1 MYCKRIGVLVGG
13 LVGVGGMLSLL
24 LIPPVQAQLQTHAAC
39 PGMSGSGPPD
49 CAAASTVRMHE
60 EPTRWAPTRSVRLQG
75 VFTCV
80 VDRTRTAPERISYRA
95 VNRALRNDPWFARD
109 KALHLSYSFLW
120 TLSSQYVL
128 THKTALS
135 HNEAIPWALT
145 SGFTI
150 GLTKELYDHRR
161 PQNVFSWRDMTA
173 NAVGIGLA
181 AALIVL

>member
-1 MYCKRIGVLVGG
+1 MYSRHISTLLGWLVGAM
-13 LVGVGGMLSLL
+13 GMLSLL
-24 LIPPVQAQLQTHAAC
+24 LTPPVQAQLQTRAAC

-49 CAAASTVRMHE
+49 CAAVSTVRMHE
-60 EPTRWAPTRSVRLQG
+60 EPNQCALTRSVRLRA
-75 VFTCV
+75 VSTCV
-80 VDRTRTAPERISYRA
+80 TDRTAPERISYRA
-95 VNRALRNDPWFARD
+95 ANRALRNDLWFARD

-135 HNEAIPWALT
+135 HNDSLPWALT
-145 SGFTI
+145 SGFTV
-150 GLTKELYDHRR
+150 GLAKELYDDRR
-161 PQNVFSWRDMTA
+161 PQNAFSWRDMTA

>member
-1 MYCKRIGVLVGG
+1 MYFKRIGVLVGR

-24 LIPPVQAQLQTHAAC
+24 LTPPAQAQLQARAAG
-39 PGMSGSGPPD
+39 PSMSGSGPLD
-49 CAAASTVRMHE
+49 CAAVSTVRVHE
-60 EPTRWAPTRSVRLQG
+60 EPTRYAPTRPVRLRAAAA
-75 VFTCV
+75 CV
-80 VDRTRTAPERISYRA
+80 VDRTAPEHISHRA
-95 VNRALRNDPWFARD
+95 ANRALRNDPWLARD